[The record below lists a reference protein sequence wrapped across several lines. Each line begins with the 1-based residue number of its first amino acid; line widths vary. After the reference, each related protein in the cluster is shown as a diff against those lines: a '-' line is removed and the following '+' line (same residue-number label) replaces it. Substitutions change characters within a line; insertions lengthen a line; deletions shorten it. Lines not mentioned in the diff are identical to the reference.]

1 MKPATLESAQFALL
15 SRMKLVQE
23 DEQQQPYSVLL
34 QPINEFTIYLPP
46 TAL

>member
-1 MKPATLESAQFALL
+1 MN
-15 SRMKLVQE
+15 LVNQ
-23 DEQQQPYSVLL
+23 DEQQHPYSVLL